1 MPAMIPEKTTESAWN
16 VVVTIA
22 ENAFRD
28 AHRLLSRWGR
38 VMRTSFYNV
47 LAVQVK
53 DPHLFLTEF
62 AAAVANAPHLLNII
76 SRVVPAHHTF
86 HFLTREEFE
95 QKVRDIVLKWLP
107 ELAGTSFHVRIRR
120 RGGKKVLSPRTT
132 ERFLDGMLLRALEAQ
147 GTPGRINFD
156 DPDRIIQ
163 IETINDRA
171 GVSLWSREHRLN
183 YPFLGID

>member
-1 MPAMIPEKTTESAWN
+1 
-16 VVVTIA
+16 
-22 ENAFRD
+22 
-28 AHRLLSRWGR
+28 
-38 VMRTSFYNV
+38 MRTSFYNV
-47 LAVQVK
+47 LTVQVEN
-53 DPHLFLTEF
+53 PHTFLSEF
-62 AAAVANAPHLLNII
+62 AAAVANTPHLLKVI

-95 QKVRDIVLKWLP
+95 QKMRDILHAWLP
-107 ELAGTSFHVRIRR
+107 ELAGASFHVRIRR
-120 RGGKKVLSPRTT
+120 RGGRKVLSPRAA
-132 ERFLDGMLLRALEAQ
+132 ERFLDDMLLRALEAQ

-156 DPDRIIQ
+156 DPDKIIQ